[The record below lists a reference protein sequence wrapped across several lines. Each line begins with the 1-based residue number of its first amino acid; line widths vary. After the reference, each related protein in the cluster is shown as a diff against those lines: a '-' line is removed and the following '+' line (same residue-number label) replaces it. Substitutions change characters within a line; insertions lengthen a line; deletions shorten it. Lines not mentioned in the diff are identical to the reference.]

1 MIRKDI
7 KVKDWIEIR
16 YNGRT
21 YFVAVKS
28 LITAWIHEQNK
39 KEAA

>member
-1 MIRKDI
+1 MIRKAI
-7 KVKDWIEIR
+7 KEKDWIEIR

-21 YFVAVKS
+21 YFVADKS
-28 LITAWIHEQNK
+28 LITDWIHEQNK